1 MICFTLGNV
10 KLIMVTSTTP
20 ENIKKSN
27 LKIFLTLIVILMLQ
41 IKSKLLR
48 LQQPTPLPTTTQNN
62 FPDVSPFALSFEII
76 PSPKHFQ
83 LNTGI

>member
-20 ENIKKSN
+20 ENKKKSN

-41 IKSKLLR
+41 IKR
-48 LQQPTPLPTTTQNN
+48 
-62 FPDVSPFALSFEII
+62 
-76 PSPKHFQ
+76 
-83 LNTGI
+83 